1 MKLSIF
7 RTITVVVLTSLLVG
21 CEKPITEIDI
31 AKNNAE
37 QYLSE
42 FLNRE
47 LVGKGSIVGYKHS
60 DLYILRPLDETK
72 LPKVDTVN
80 NEDEMIAFIKR
91 MRNGFNSYQGISF
104 GLSINGCDYNA
115 IKSVIANDEEYRKYQ
130 TGAKEYLMITYVTGR
145 DVEGLVEIEK
155 GVCLRFNQCLDIIEV
170 YGIEK
175 ESEDYIY
182 VRALGE
188 KDGHFYGAVKS
199 EHKSLEGEYE
209 LYVECVKDSR
219 LGTECRYYLVNE
231 LNLLFGYQRFEVTE
245 DKEKTIR
252 NCIKQLNSLDDL
264 RELKNSAYAK
274 VKSF

>member
-31 AKNNAE
+31 ARNNAE

-130 TGAKEYLMITYVTGR
+130 TGAKEHMLQVVM
-145 DVEGLVEIEK
+145 
-155 GVCLRFNQCLDIIEV
+155 
-170 YGIEK
+170 
-175 ESEDYIY
+175 
-182 VRALGE
+182 
-188 KDGHFYGAVKS
+188 
-199 EHKSLEGEYE
+199 
-209 LYVECVKDSR
+209 
-219 LGTECRYYLVNE
+219 
-231 LNLLFGYQRFEVTE
+231 
-245 DKEKTIR
+245 
-252 NCIKQLNSLDDL
+252 
-264 RELKNSAYAK
+264 
-274 VKSF
+274 